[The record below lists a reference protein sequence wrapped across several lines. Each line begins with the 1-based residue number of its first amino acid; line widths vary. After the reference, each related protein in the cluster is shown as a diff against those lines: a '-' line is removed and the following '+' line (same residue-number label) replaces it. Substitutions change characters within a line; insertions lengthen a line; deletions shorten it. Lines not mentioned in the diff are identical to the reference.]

1 MAARLLALGS
11 TGDVTVSS
19 TTRELCE
26 GSGFDFVD
34 AGTHELKGLSGARQ
48 LYRLVA
54 SDA

>member
-1 MAARLLALGS
+1 MVSLRHA
-11 TGDVTVSS
+11 GDVTVSS
-19 TTRELCE
+19 TNRELCE

-54 SDA
+54 LDA